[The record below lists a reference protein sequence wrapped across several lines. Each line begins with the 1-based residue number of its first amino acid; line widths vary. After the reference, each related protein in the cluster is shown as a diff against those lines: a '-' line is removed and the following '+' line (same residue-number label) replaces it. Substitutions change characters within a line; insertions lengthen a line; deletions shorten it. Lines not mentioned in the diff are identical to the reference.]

1 MHATQSVTSTSPL
14 RIVRSL
20 TPTGEVEALVAQLQA
35 LPEGCA
41 AARLAESRLAQ
52 LLLPMLARIAG
63 SIAREWGARH
73 EDLVQ
78 EAMAETLRLWRKYPR
93 REGAGYA
100 AYVSTLAR
108 QRMLTAATVE
118 RSAVHVTRH
127 ARRKLG
133 RAKRAAREQDIPLA
147 DAMAAQGLDPD
158 TQLALGDGT
167 VHAAMPVDALLGLA
181 DASGE
186 ARGALALMERA
197 MAELHR
203 LPRLERAALS
213 ARMGVGE
220 PGGHPAS
227 VATLAE
233 RWSVP
238 HARIRAIQQAA
249 LTRLRKR
256 LARKGGA

>member
-1 MHATQSVTSTSPL
+1 MHATTTHQDAPRPAL
-14 RIVRSL
+14 RLMR
-20 TPTGEVEALVAQLQA
+20 TPTYEIESLVAQLQE

-52 LLLPMLARIAG
+52 LLLPVLARIAG

-133 RAKRAAREQDIPLA
+133 RAKRAAREQDIPLSE
-147 DAMAAQGLDPD
+147 AMAAQGLNPD

-186 ARGALALMERA
+186 TRGALALMERA

-213 ARMGVGE
+213 ALMGVGE
-220 PGGHPAS
+220 PGGRPAS

-238 HARIRAIQQAA
+238 HARIRTLQAEA
-249 LTRLRKR
+249 LERLRKR
-256 LARKGGA
+256 LARKGGG